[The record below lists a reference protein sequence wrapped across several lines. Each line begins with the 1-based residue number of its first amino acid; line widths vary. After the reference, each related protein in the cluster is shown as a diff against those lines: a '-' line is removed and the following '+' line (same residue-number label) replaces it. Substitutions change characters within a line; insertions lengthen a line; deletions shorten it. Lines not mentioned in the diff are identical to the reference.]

1 MFEGDYK
8 REEIKQVRDVREVLA
23 VMESYTADKEKNPL
37 DSIGRG
43 NVVNLHNFIHFIGDK
58 YDMNVF
64 EAIDKSDTNWSYL
77 RTCEF
82 MGLDDEDLDFDT
94 EDTIVY
100 GVNVSKEYSCLDK
113 CMCLVAEYMAS
124 NRCESE
130 RYYRDLEYLNKQI
143 FK

>member
-1 MFEGDYK
+1 MK
-8 REEIKQVRDVREVLA
+8 
-23 VMESYTADKEKNPL
+23 
-37 DSIGRG
+37 
-43 NVVNLHNFIHFIGDK
+43 
-58 YDMNVF
+58 VF
-64 EAIDKSDTNWSYL
+64 EAINKSDTDWSYL

-82 MGLDDEDLDFDT
+82 LGLDDEDLDFDT

-100 GVNVSKEYSCLDK
+100 DVNASKEYSCLDK

>member
-8 REEIKQVRDVREVLA
+8 REEVKQVRDVREVLA
-23 VMESYTADKEKNPL
+23 VMESYVADKEENPL

-58 YDMNVF
+58 YDMKVF

-82 MGLDDEDLDFDT
+82 MGLGEEYLDFDT
-94 EDTIVY
+94 EDIMVY
-100 GVNVSKEYSCLDK
+100 DVNASKEYSCLDK

-130 RYYRDLEYLNKQI
+130 CYYRALEYLNKQI